1 MGPWPRSRHLTRNA
15 QKDAIERILHDRL
28 RIVVPNPDA
37 DLLDSGLLDSLGLV
51 DLIAAI
57 EREFGIV
64 VNLID
69 LDLEDLRT
77 VNSITELVRLRLE

>member
-1 MGPWPRSRHLTRNA
+1 MTGDQCR
-15 QKDAIERILHDRL
+15 QEIESILKNQL
-28 RIVVPNPDA
+28 RIDVPGPDA

-57 EREFGIV
+57 ERRFGIV

-69 LDLEDLRT
+69 LDLDDIRT
-77 VNSITELVRLRLE
+77 VDSIVELVGIRLD

>member
-1 MGPWPRSRHLTRNA
+1 MTGDQCR
-15 QKDAIERILHDRL
+15 QEIESILKNQL
-28 RIVVPNPDA
+28 RIDVPGPDA

-57 EREFGIV
+57 ERRFGIV

-69 LDLEDLRT
+69 LDLDDIRT
-77 VNSITELVRLRLE
+77 VNSIVELVGIRLN

>member
-1 MGPWPRSRHLTRNA
+1 MTGDQCR
-15 QKDAIERILHDRL
+15 QEIESILKNQL
-28 RIVVPNPDA
+28 RIDVPDPDA

-57 EREFGIV
+57 ERRFGIV

-69 LDLEDLRT
+69 LDLDDIRT
-77 VNSITELVRLRLE
+77 VNSIVELVGIRLN